1 MIELMFDPDKVRK
14 ENMKLE
20 DCYGIIDDFIE
31 ENGGLKKIN
40 RGVYQGRGQVAFDT
54 IMKSTSVFPNTD
66 WFLRTIKAWYCRE
79 DGNKRENR
87 EDYLKTFAELY
98 PERAKEYGIT
108 SSSHFEY

>member
-1 MIELMFDPDKVRK
+1 MMIELMFDPEKVRK

-40 RGVYQGRGQVAFDT
+40 RGFYQGKSQEAFDT
-54 IMKSTSVFPNTD
+54 IMKSIGVFINTD

-79 DGNKRENR
+79 EGNKREDR
-87 EDYLKTFAELY
+87 VDYLQKAAKRHPEKAERLGFS
-98 PERAKEYGIT
+98 K
-108 SSSHFEY
+108 SSVI

>member
-1 MIELMFDPDKVRK
+1 MMIELLFDPDKVRK

-40 RGVYQGRGQVAFDT
+40 RGVYQGESQEAFDT
-54 IMKSTSVFPNTD
+54 IMKSIGVFINTD

-79 DGNKRENR
+79 EGNKREDR
-87 EDYLKTFAELY
+87 VDYLQKAAKWY
-98 PERAKEYGIT
+98 PDKAKRLGFSK
-108 SSSHFEY
+108 SSVI

>member
-1 MIELMFDPDKVRK
+1 MMIELMLDPEKVRK

-40 RGVYQGRGQVAFDT
+40 RGVYQGKSQEAFDT
-54 IMKSTSVFPNTD
+54 IMKSIGVFINTD

-79 DGNKRENR
+79 EGNKREDR
-87 EDYLKTFAELY
+87 VDYLQKAAKRHPEKAERLGFS
-98 PERAKEYGIT
+98 K
-108 SSSHFEY
+108 SSVI